1 MNLYVQYRYVRADN
15 TLSMHILKSLTAAM
29 QRHYM
34 AVCNTFGCGVL
45 SLSVESGKLDGEQI
59 ARRWYK
65 MPKKVYANR
74 YSTDC
79 LAGIFER
86 RAEQNNVG
94 LDDLPEYAGSR
105 ATWEELQAQHSFFQN
120 DMERVNESAE
130 DMSDE
135 PQTPVPAAVPP
146 AAVSDDLGY
155 NPAEILGIRSDKK

>member
-1 MNLYVQYRYVRADN
+1 
-15 TLSMHILKSLTAAM
+15 
-29 QRHYM
+29 
-34 AVCNTFGCGVL
+34 
-45 SLSVESGKLDGEQI
+45 
-59 ARRWYK
+59 

-94 LDDLPEYAGSR
+94 IDDLPEYAGSR
-105 ATWEELQAQHSFFQN
+105 ATWDELQAQHSHFQN

-130 DMSDE
+130 EQTDK
-135 PQTPVPAAVPP
+135 PQTTVPAAVLP
-146 AAVSDDLGY
+146 ADEPCDLGY

>member
-1 MNLYVQYRYVRADN
+1 M
-15 TLSMHILKSLTAAM
+15 SMYLLKSITAAM
-29 QRHYM
+29 QRHYT

-45 SLSVESGKLDGEQI
+45 SLAVESGKMNGEQI
-59 ARRWYK
+59 ERRWYK

-94 LDDLPEYAGSR
+94 IDDLPEYAGSR
-105 ATWEELQAQHSFFQN
+105 ATWDELQAQHSHFQN
-120 DMERVNESAE
+120 DMERVNGSAE
-130 DMSDE
+130 EQMDE
-135 PQTPVPAAVPP
+135 PQTPVPAAVPSANEP
-146 AAVSDDLGY
+146 CDLGY

>member
-1 MNLYVQYRYVRADN
+1 
-15 TLSMHILKSLTAAM
+15 
-29 QRHYM
+29 
-34 AVCNTFGCGVL
+34 
-45 SLSVESGKLDGEQI
+45 
-59 ARRWYK
+59 

-130 DMSDE
+130 ERTDE
-135 PQTPVPAAVPP
+135 PQTPVPGAVPS
-146 AAVSDDLGY
+146 ATVSDDLGY
-155 NPAEILGIRSDKK
+155 NPAEILGIRSNDK